1 MQQSKRNLI
10 YLIYT
15 PTMTNESTHVPS
27 EAQTP
32 RRNPS
37 PTHPHLEE
45 DTQSAS
51 REERF
56 GSPLLTRT
64 LTDKKKK
71 TPRHG
76 EKEISK
82 NVLTNTTTETHTQD
96 LRLFHCK
103 LSKVA

>member
-1 MQQSKRNLI
+1 
-10 YLIYT
+10 
-15 PTMTNESTHVPS
+15 MTNESTHVPS

-51 REERF
+51 GQERF
-56 GSPLLTRT
+56 GSPLLTRA
-64 LTDKKKK
+64 LTDKEK
-71 TPRHG
+71 TSRPG
-76 EKEISK
+76 EKEIST
-82 NVLTNTTTETHTQD
+82 NVLTNTTTETHTKD
-96 LRLFHCK
+96 LRLFHCE